1 MDAERRTKSMNQMK
15 IGKFIAE
22 ERKAKKYTQREL
34 ADKLGIS
41 DKTISKWERGNGFP
55 EVSLLLPLCNELEI
69 TVNELLSGE
78 RLYEVDYKKKAEEN
92 MVNLVKDA
100 QESKKKIFLSAMYGW
115 LVIIA
120 ALPLFIISGLA
131 QIDTWMR
138 IVLVMSGI
146 VVVVI
151 GIAIACILDRD
162 AGAFECPKCKNR
174 FVPDMKEYVMSYH
187 TITRRKL
194 ICPKCGTH
202 KLCKKVLTK

>member
-1 MDAERRTKSMNQMK
+1 
-15 IGKFIAE
+15 
-22 ERKAKKYTQREL
+22 
-34 ADKLGIS
+34 
-41 DKTISKWERGNGFP
+41 
-55 EVSLLLPLCNELEI
+55 
-69 TVNELLSGE
+69 
-78 RLYEVDYKKKAEEN
+78 
-92 MVNLVKDA
+92 
-100 QESKKKIFLSAMYGW
+100 
-115 LVIIA
+115 
-120 ALPLFIISGLA
+120 
-131 QIDTWMR
+131 
-138 IVLVMSGI
+138 MSGI